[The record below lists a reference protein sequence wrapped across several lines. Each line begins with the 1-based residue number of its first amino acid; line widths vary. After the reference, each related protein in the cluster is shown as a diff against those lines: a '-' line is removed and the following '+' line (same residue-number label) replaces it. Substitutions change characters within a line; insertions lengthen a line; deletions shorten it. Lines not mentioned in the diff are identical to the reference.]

1 MPLAKTGGLAD
12 MVSAY
17 AAAAREA
24 GVETTILMPGYP
36 CAFARAKSVTR
47 VCAVPGLPGGDAVI
61 YRARMPDSNVP
72 VLLLQHDALY
82 ARTGFYQDEDGH
94 DYADN
99 ALRFAALSHAAARI
113 ASGLRGIARPDVVHA
128 HDWHA
133 GLVPML
139 VAQARDAG
147 MTTARTV
154 FTIHNLAFQGNY
166 PMWMAGQLGIPERV
180 LGIDGIEF
188 HGELSFMKAGI
199 NFADRVTTVSDTYAR
214 EILTERFGHRM
225 EGVVAANRHKLSGI
239 TNGIDMALWDPAH
252 DPLIPAPYALDD
264 MRGKHA
270 CKRGLQ
276 QLFGLPNDPFAPVV
290 AMGSRL
296 TTQKMADVAVDAIPM
311 LLERYPRLQIAIL
324 GQGDHGIE
332 AALRRIAQQWPE
344 RFGLFVGFDERRA
357 HMLHAGADILLH
369 GSRFEPCGLAQI
381 YAMRYGTIPVASRV
395 GGLADTIAD
404 CRDAGDALNPMRM
417 RAGPSPRL
425 HSIAHTRPGP
435 SNLQPGAPIDVPT
448 RARPWTPVSVPAHA
462 PTGFLFDGESCY
474 AMAAAVS
481 RALDAFVRPALWRE
495 LQRNAMSGDH
505 GWASPVGRY
514 VALYADLTGIQPTR
528 SVRARRGDASNLATA
543 AVRPR
548 AAAHRPAAT
557 ENADVV
563 FAQTA

>member
-1 MPLAKTGGLAD
+1 

-36 CAFARAKSVTR
+36 CAFARAKGVTR
-47 VCAVPGLPGGDAVI
+47 VCALPGLPGGDAVI
-61 YRARMPDSNVP
+61 YRARMPDSDVP
-72 VLLLQHDALY
+72 VLLLQQDALY
-82 ARTGFYQDEDGH
+82 ARTGFYQDEDGN

-99 ALRFAALSHAAARI
+99 ALRFAALSHAAERI

-133 GLVPML
+133 GLVPL
-139 VAQARDAG
+139 LIAQARNAG
-147 MTTARTV
+147 TTQARSV
-154 FTIHNLAFQGNY
+154 YTIHNLAFQGNY
-166 PMWMAGQLGIPERV
+166 PMWMAGQLGIPDHV

-188 HGELSFMKAGI
+188 YGELSFMKAGI
-199 NFADRVTTVSDTYAR
+199 QFADRVTTVSDTYAR

-225 EGVVAANRHKLSGI
+225 EGVVAANRDKLAGI
-239 TNGIDMALWDPAH
+239 TNGIDMVTWDPSQ
-252 DPLIPAPYALDD
+252 DPLIAAPYSLDD

-270 CKRGLQ
+270 CKRELQ
-276 QLFGLPNDPFAPVV
+276 QLFGLPNDPFAPIV

-296 TTQKMADVAVDAIPM
+296 TTQKMADVTVEAIPM
-311 LLERYPRLQIAIL
+311 LLEQYPRLQVAIL

-332 AALRRIAQQWPE
+332 AALRRLAQQWPE
-344 RFGLFVGFDERRA
+344 RFGLYIGFDERRA

-395 GGLADTIAD
+395 GGLADTIVD
-404 CRDAGDALNPMRM
+404 CREAGDAINPMLIRM
-417 RAGPSPRL
+417 
-425 HSIAHTRPGP
+425 
-435 SNLQPGAPIDVPT
+435 PGARTIDQT
-448 RARPWTPVSVPAHA
+448 LARLSPA
-462 PTGFLFDGESCY
+462 PTGFLFDGESRY

-495 LQRNAMSGDH
+495 LQKNAMRGDH
-505 GWASPVGRY
+505 GWASPVAKY
-514 VALYADLTGIQPTR
+514 VTLYGELTGAKPARSSRVVRTR
-528 SVRARRGDASNLATA
+528 TPEVATPASAQRVAT
-543 AVRPR
+543 R
-548 AAAHRPAAT
+548 RPAPT

-563 FAQTA
+563 FAQSA

>member
-1 MPLAKTGGLAD
+1 

-24 GVETTILMPGYP
+24 GIETTILMPGYP
-36 CAFARAKSVTR
+36 CAFARAKGVTR
-47 VCAVPGLPGGDAVI
+47 VCAVPGLPGGDGTI

-72 VLLLQHDALY
+72 VLLLQQDALY
-82 ARTGFYQDEDGH
+82 ARTGFYQDQDGY

-99 ALRFAALSHAAARI
+99 ALRFAALSHAAQRI

-133 GLVPML
+133 GLVPL
-139 VAQARDAG
+139 LIAQARNAG
-147 MTTARTV
+147 TTTAKTV

-166 PMWMAGQLGIPERV
+166 PMWMAGQLGIPDHL

-188 HGELSFMKAGI
+188 YGELSFMKAGI

-225 EGVVAANRHKLSGI
+225 EGVVAANRHKLVGV
-239 TNGIDMALWDPAH
+239 TNGIDMAMWDPAQ
-252 DPLIPAPYALDD
+252 DPMIPATYSMED

-276 QLFGLPNDPFAPVV
+276 QLFGLPTDPFAPVV

-296 TTQKMADVAVDAIPM
+296 TTQKMADVTVDAIPM

-332 AALRRIAQQWPE
+332 AALRRLAQQWPD
-344 RFGLFVGFDERRA
+344 RVGLYIGFDERRA

-395 GGLADTIAD
+395 GGLADTIVD
-404 CRDAGDALNPMRM
+404 CRDPGDAINPMLI
-417 RAGPSPRL
+417 RASGGYSSGY
-425 HSIAHTRPGP
+425 SIGQTLSR
-435 SNLQPGAPIDVPT
+435 S
-448 RARPWTPVSVPAHA
+448 SHA

-495 LQRNAMSGDH
+495 LQRNAMRGDH
-505 GWASPVGRY
+505 GWASPVAKY
-514 VALYADLTGIQPTR
+514 VALYANLTGIKPAR
-528 SVRARRGDASNLATA
+528 SVRTRRSASPETVTPAST
-543 AVRPR
+543 PR
-548 AAAHRPAAT
+548 VAAHRPASP
-557 ENADVV
+557 ENADIV